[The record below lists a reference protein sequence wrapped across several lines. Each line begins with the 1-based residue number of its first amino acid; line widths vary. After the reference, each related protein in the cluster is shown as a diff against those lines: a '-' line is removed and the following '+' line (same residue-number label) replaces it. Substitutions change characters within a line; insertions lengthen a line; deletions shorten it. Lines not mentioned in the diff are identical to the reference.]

1 MEHLIFSHMY
11 DTLVITIVN
20 SYCKPK
26 SPTKPLSQIASF
38 TASLASI
45 YFGLVVNKATI
56 ECKVTFQLIVLPQS
70 SYIPYQRHYSIQIS
84 SIVIIN
90 ITNNCPRD
98 ITTFIITKPTC
109 DIPLSINVSI
119 SLFSMNL
126 SKAIHISTHNTN
138 NMWNVLLSANHN
150 TYDAP
155 KYISIRN
162 M

>member
-1 MEHLIFSHMY
+1 MHSNINMFDHLMEHLIFSHMY

-56 ECKVTFQLIVLPQS
+56 ECKVTFQLIILPQS

-98 ITTFIITKPTC
+98 VTTFIITKPTC
-109 DIPLSINVSI
+109 DIP
-119 SLFSMNL
+119 F
-126 SKAIHISTHNTN
+126 KHQRIHFTIFNESFQG
-138 NMWNVLLSANHN
+138 
-150 TYDAP
+150 DP
-155 KYISIRN
+155 YIYSQY
-162 M
+162 

>member
-1 MEHLIFSHMY
+1 MHSNINMFDPLMEHLIFSHMY

-45 YFGLVVNKATI
+45 YVGLVVNKATI

-98 ITTFIITKPTC
+98 VTTFIITKPTC

-138 NMWNVLLSANHN
+138 NM
-150 TYDAP
+150 
-155 KYISIRN
+155 
-162 M
+162 